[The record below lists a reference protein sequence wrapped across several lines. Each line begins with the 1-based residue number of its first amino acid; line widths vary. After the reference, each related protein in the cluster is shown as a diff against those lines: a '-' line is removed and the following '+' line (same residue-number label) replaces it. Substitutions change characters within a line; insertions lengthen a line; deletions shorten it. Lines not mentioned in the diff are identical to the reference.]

1 MKVREVMTDHV
12 VRIHPEE
19 SVAVAAR
26 TLAQFNIGALPVCG
40 SDGKLCGVVTD
51 RDIVTRCLAANR
63 STQETKVREIMTGKV
78 IPIHPEETVEVAARK
93 LAHYN
98 VGVLPVCEND
108 GALCGIVTD
117 RDLVTRC
124 VAANRSPAN
133 TTVRQVMTG
142 RVISVRGDMEVS
154 AAAHLMGR
162 EQIRRLPITENGRL
176 CGMLSL
182 GDLAAREEK
191 VMDAADALNEISRN
205 LTEK

>member
-1 MKVREVMTDHV
+1 MKV
-12 VRIHPEE
+12 
-19 SVAVAAR
+19 
-26 TLAQFNIGALPVCG
+26 
-40 SDGKLCGVVTD
+40 K
-51 RDIVTRCLAANR
+51 
-63 STQETKVREIMTGKV
+63 EIMTGKV

-98 VGVLPVCEND
+98 IGARPVCEQG

-142 RVISVRGDMEVS
+142 RVISVRGDMEAS

-162 EQIRRLPITENGRL
+162 EQIRRLPITENGRV

-191 VMDAADALNEISRN
+191 VMDAADALNEISQN
-205 LTEK
+205 LSEQ